1 MPDWDENSPE
11 LRENLKQVLRDIR
24 DSAQQRKTLGVETI
38 REWHRGIMKGLN
50 VPNKKW
56 IGKFRGEVGLKKE
69 VRIGAHPGTPA
80 SEVATALAEF
90 NTRLVNVIKRLDE
103 VIISGAEL
111 NADQLNSI
119 LSVCAW
125 AHSEWVRIHPF
136 ANGNGRTARLLANAI
151 ALRYGLPPFVQLRPR
166 PNQGYPDAAEASML
180 GDYKPLAIVFDK
192 MLQAYLSKPN

>member
-24 DSAQQRKTLGVETI
+24 DSAQQRKTLGVEAI

-69 VRIGAHPGTPA
+69 VRI
-80 SEVATALAEF
+80 
-90 NTRLVNVIKRLDE
+90 
-103 VIISGAEL
+103 
-111 NADQLNSI
+111 
-119 LSVCAW
+119 
-125 AHSEWVRIHPF
+125 HPF
-136 ANGNGRTARLLANAI
+136 ANGNGRIARLLANAI